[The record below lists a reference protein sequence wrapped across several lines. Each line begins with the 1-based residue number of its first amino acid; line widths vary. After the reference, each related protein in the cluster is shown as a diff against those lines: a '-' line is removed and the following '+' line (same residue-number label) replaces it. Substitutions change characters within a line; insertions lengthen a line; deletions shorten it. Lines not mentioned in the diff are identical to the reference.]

1 MLHQN
6 IENSLIFLSIAV
18 DLIYYQIEKNEGA
31 KANEWQLVQYVNVY

>member
-18 DLIYYQIEKNEGA
+18 DLIYYQIEKNEGV